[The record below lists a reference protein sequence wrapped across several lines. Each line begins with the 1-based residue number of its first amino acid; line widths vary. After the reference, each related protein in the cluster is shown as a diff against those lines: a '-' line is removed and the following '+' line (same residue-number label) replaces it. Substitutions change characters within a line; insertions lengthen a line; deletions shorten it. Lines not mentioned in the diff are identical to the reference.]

1 MTTRYIVT
9 FDRIGRTRPERPV
22 AFDVDGADDLAAA
35 IWKHAR
41 PHLGSRD
48 VEVVVDLDESRGG
61 IYAGFR
67 PVGPFTIE
75 TAR

>member
-22 AFDVDGADDLAAA
+22 AFDAEDGDALAWA
-35 IWKHAR
+35 IHKHVR
-41 PHLGSRD
+41 PHLGSRE
-48 VEVVVDLDESRGG
+48 VSVVVDLDDMRGG

-75 TAR
+75 VAR